1 VILNPVGSIVKFTLA
16 SSKIRVRI
24 TATEEW
30 AEIAVI
36 NLGTGIPDNQ
46 HNRVLEP
53 FGQVERANTRERG
66 DAGLSLPISKA
77 LVEVHNGLL
86 NLASTVGHGITATV
100 SPPIAHPPFCPAR
113 RRLAGGN
120 AIAGSRYRTRSWRCD
135 CKAVASAPISRYR
148 LYLKWLGCPSGDRN
162 RYRTRG

>member
-1 VILNPVGSIVKFTLA
+1 MILNPVGSIVKFTLA

-46 HNRVLEP
+46 HDRVLEP

-66 DAGLSLPISKA
+66 DAGLSLPIK
-77 LVEVHNGLL
+77 
-86 NLASTVGHGITATV
+86 
-100 SPPIAHPPFCPAR
+100 
-113 RRLAGGN
+113 
-120 AIAGSRYRTRSWRCD
+120 
-135 CKAVASAPISRYR
+135 
-148 LYLKWLGCPSGDRN
+148 
-162 RYRTRG
+162 